1 MRNWAL
7 SIGPVSCASRS
18 EGHPLK
24 KLLIANRGEIAIR
37 IARTAAEM
45 GIATVAVYAE
55 DDADSLHARRA
66 DAAVALKGVGAAAY
80 LDMSQIVVLAQKAG
94 CDAVHPGYGFL
105 SENATFAQDCA
116 DAGLTFVGP
125 VPATLALFGDKTA
138 ALGLASRLDIPTLPG
153 TGGRTSLDEA
163 GAFLASLGESGAV
176 MLKALAGGGGRGMR
190 PVMRPA
196 DLAEAFARCA
206 SEAKAAFGDG
216 GLYVE
221 QFFPKARHV
230 EVQIVGDGSGAVV
243 HLWDRECSL
252 QRQRQKL
259 VEIAPAIGVD
269 DAVRAALQAAAVKMA
284 YAAGYKSL
292 GTIEFLVNQAEGEPR
307 FAFIE
312 ANPRL
317 QVEHTVT
324 EGVTGLDLV
333 RLQLEIAGGATL
345 ASVGLGKQSAVPAA
359 YGVAIEA
366 RVNLETMTADGNAR
380 PTGGVLDAYEPPS
393 GAGIRVDGFGYSGY
407 RTSVRYDSLLAKVIV
422 HADTLPA
429 AAEKSCRALGDFRLT
444 GAASNIPF
452 LQALTRRLAAG
463 ESDIH
468 TRFVEE
474 HIGELV
480 AEAAAVEAAAKAQVE
495 AASKAAADAAAR
507 AEAKV
512 KADAAAKAQ
521 AEQEARAEAA
531 AKAVADARAEAV
543 ARAEAE
549 EKARAAAEA
558 AAKAKA
564 EAAAKA
570 AAEQATAAEAAA
582 VEAAAREA
590 AAAEA
595 ATWDAAARVAAAAEA
610 AAIAAAAE
618 AEPELVLEQSAVV
631 APVLQR
637 RAGARIDGVDP
648 LAVLAH
654 GKNSGEPAQAV
665 ATAPIPLALGD
676 VVGPEGTSALR
687 APLQGTIVSLAV
699 EPGEAVRVGQ
709 AVAIMESMKMEHV
722 IAAHVSGHVRAFT
735 VAPGDTVFED
745 HPLAFI
751 EEADIGEAGVQEAEN
766 VDLAHTR
773 PDLAQVNERHAKT
786 LDAARPDAVARRRK
800 TGQRTTREN
809 IDDLLDPGSFVEYGA
824 LTVAARRRRHSLEEL
839 IDTTPADGLVMGL
852 GRVNGDL
859 VGEDAARC
867 AVMAYDYTVLDG
879 TQGAYNHH
887 KMDRVIELAERWMLP
902 TVFFCEGGG
911 GRPGD
916 TEGGGGGGTRGF
928 EAWGR
933 MSALAPTVGI
943 TSGRCFAGNAS
954 VLGCCDVIIATKGSN
969 IGMGGPAMIEGGGLG
984 VFRPEDIGPVEV
996 QEPNGVIDILVEDE
1010 AAAVA
1015 TTRQYLSY
1023 FQGPVSEWACAD
1035 QRHLRRI
1042 IPENRLRVYDIRELV
1057 GTLADAGSVL
1067 EIRPK
1072 FGTTMVT
1079 ALIRVEGRPMGVIAN
1094 NPKVLGG
1101 AIDSD
1106 GSDKAARFMQICE
1119 AYDIPILSLSDTP
1132 GMMVGPEVEKTAL
1145 VRHCS
1150 RLFIIGANLTVPLLS
1165 VFLRKSYGLGALAM
1179 TGGSYQKS
1187 AFAVAWPTGEFGG
1200 MGLEGSVK
1208 LGYRN
1213 ELAAIADPAE
1223 RRAKFDQM
1231 VAQAYEAGKA
1241 LNRATS
1247 FFIDD
1252 VIDPADTRRWIMGAL
1267 KSLPPVPKRTQK
1279 KLRWIDAW

>member
-1 MRNWAL
+1 M
-7 SIGPVSCASRS
+7 
-18 EGHPLK
+18 K

-37 IARTAAEM
+37 IARTAREM
-45 GIATVAVYAE
+45 GIATVAVFAE
-55 DDADSLHARRA
+55 DDAASLHIERA
-66 DAAVALKGVGAAAY
+66 DEAVPLRGQGAAAY
-80 LDMSQIVVLAQKAG
+80 LDMVQIVQGAKATG

-105 SENATFAQDCA
+105 SENPTFAQDCA

-125 VPATLALFGDKTA
+125 APATLALFGDKTA

-153 TGGRTSLDEA
+153 TRGRTSLEEA
-163 GAFLASLGESGAV
+163 QEFLASLGDGAAV

-190 PVMRPA
+190 PVLTAA
-196 DLAEAFARCA
+196 DLPEAFTRCA

-216 GLYVE
+216 ALYVE
-221 QFFPKARHV
+221 QLFPLARHV
-230 EVQIVGDGSGAVV
+230 EVQIVGDGTGDVV

-259 VEIAPAIGVD
+259 VEIAPAVGVD
-269 DAVRAALQAAAVKMA
+269 DDVRRALQSAAAKMS
-284 YAAGYKSL
+284 YAAGYKGL
-292 GTIEFLVNQAEGEPR
+292 GTIEFLVNVAGGEPA

-324 EGVTGLDLV
+324 EQVTGLDLV
-333 RLQLEIAGGATL
+333 RLQLEIAGGAKLATL
-345 ASVGLGKQSAVPAA
+345 GLKQQADLPAPQ
-359 YGVAIEA
+359 GVAIQA
-366 RVNLETMTADGNAR
+366 RVNLETMTADGQAK
-380 PTGGVLDAYEPPS
+380 PTGGVLQAYEPPS
-393 GAGIRVDGFGYSGY
+393 GGGVRVDGFGYAGY
-407 RTSVRYDSLLAKVIV
+407 ATSVRYDSLLAKVIT
-422 HADTLPA
+422 HAATLP
-429 AAEKSCRALGDFRLT
+429 E
-444 GAASNIPF
+444 AASRMSTALRAFQLSGVSSNISF
-452 LQALTRRLAAG
+452 LQALMRVLENG
-463 ESDIH
+463 ESVH
-468 TRFVEE
+468 TRYVEE
-474 HIGELV
+474 HVAQLV
-480 AEAAAVEAAAKAQVE
+480 AGAATEAAANEATVREAAA
-495 AASKAAADAAAR
+495 
-507 AEAKV
+507 
-512 KADAAAKAQ
+512 Q
-521 AEQEARAEAA
+521 A
-531 AKAVADARAEAV
+531 
-543 ARAEAE
+543 
-549 EKARAAAEA
+549 
-558 AAKAKA
+558 
-564 EAAAKA
+564 A
-570 AAEQATAAEAAA
+570 AAEQAAAA
-582 VEAAAREA
+582 REAAAREA
-590 AAAEA
+590 AASEA
-595 ATWDAAARVAAAAEA
+595 AAKASAVQEVAAREAAAQESAREAAAKRAAAVAAAARE
-610 AAIAAAAE
+610 IAATSRAANVRE
-618 AEPELVLEQSAVV
+618 PAPAESPARETSVV
-631 APVLQR
+631 AAPVLQR
-637 RAGARIDGVDP
+637 RAGARIDEVDP

-654 GKNSGEPAQAV
+654 GKSGSARPLGVVASAPAP
-665 ATAPIPLALGD
+665 APAGD
-676 VVGPEGTSALR
+676 VAGPPGTSALR
-687 APLQGTIVSLAV
+687 APLQGTIVSLSAQV
-699 EPGEAVRVGQ
+699 GEAVQAGQ

-722 IAAHVSGHVRAFT
+722 VPAHVSGYVRAFT
-735 VAPGDTVFED
+735 VGGGDTVYED

-751 EEADIGEAGVQEAEN
+751 EAADIGEAGGAEAEALDLDHIRD
-766 VDLAHTR
+766 DLA
-773 PDLAQVNERHAKT
+773 LVNARHART

-824 LTVAARRRRHSLEEL
+824 LTVAARRRRNTLEEL
-839 IDTTPADGLVMGL
+839 IDQTPADGLVMGL
-852 GRVNGDL
+852 GRVNGAL
-859 VGEDAARC
+859 VGEQAARC
-867 AVMAYDYTVLDG
+867 AVMAYDYTVLAG

-887 KMDRVIELAERWMLP
+887 KMDRLIDLAERSQLP

-928 EAWGR
+928 EMWGR
-933 MSALAPTVGI
+933 MSAVAPTVGI

-954 VLGCCDVIIATKGSN
+954 VLGCCDVIIATKGAN

-1010 AAAVA
+1010 AEAVA
-1015 TTRQYLSY
+1015 TTKQYLSY
-1023 FQGPVSEWACAD
+1023 FQGPVRDWSCAD
-1035 QRHLRRI
+1035 QRRLRAI
-1042 IPENRLRVYDIRELV
+1042 IPENRLRVYDIRELIR
-1057 GTLADAGSVL
+1057 TLADDGWVL
-1067 EIRPK
+1067 EIRPR
-1072 FGTTMVT
+1072 FGQTMVT
-1079 ALIRVEGRPMGVIAN
+1079 ALVRIEGRPMGLIAN

-1106 GSDKAARFMQICE
+1106 GSDKAARFLQICE
-1119 AYDIPILSLSDTP
+1119 AYDLPVLSLSDTP
-1132 GMMVGPEVEKTAL
+1132 GMMVGPEIEKTAL

-1150 RLFIIGANLTVPLLS
+1150 RLFIIGANLTVPILS

-1252 VIDPADTRRWIMGAL
+1252 VIDPADTRRWIVEAL
-1267 KSLPPVPKRTQK
+1267 RSLPPPAPRTGK